1 VRRHTIDRNHEN
13 KLQTGTNPVVEE
25 HKDENWEEEHQDWFS
40 MYLEYQAQDNAFFE
54 YLIRE
59 DENGRQ

>member
-1 VRRHTIDRNHEN
+1 MPDSNLGNQLKVNLYIGIEWPTYPRGEV
-13 KLQTGTNPVVEE
+13 KYL
-25 HKDENWEEEHQDWFS
+25 DWFS

-59 DENGRQ
+59 YENGRQ

>member
-1 VRRHTIDRNHEN
+1 MPDSNLEN
-13 KLQTGTNPVVEE
+13 QLKVNLNGGIEWPTYPSGEE
-25 HKDENWEEEHQDWFS
+25 KYLDWFS

>member
-1 VRRHTIDRNHEN
+1 MLEVEDSNSEN
-13 KLQTGTNPVVEE
+13 KPKIGANPGIIRTNSIGRSEQS
-25 HKDENWEEEHQDWFS
+25 WDWFS
-40 MYLEYQAQDNAFFE
+40 AYLKYQAQNSAFFE

>member
-1 VRRHTIDRNHEN
+1 MPDSNLRNQLKVNLNGGIEWPTYPN
-13 KLQTGTNPVVEE
+13 GEE
-25 HKDENWEEEHQDWFS
+25 KYLDWFS

-59 DENGRQ
+59 DESGRQ